1 MMTQHR
7 VTTSPTPIGSEEK
20 GGKLMEQESVCC
32 GQRRGCQVEREQM
45 VSCESQI
52 ETFLLITIFSLVM
65 TKIYCVKILKFI
77 SDPQ

>member
-1 MMTQHR
+1 
-7 VTTSPTPIGSEEK
+7 
-20 GGKLMEQESVCC
+20 MEQETVCC
-32 GQRRGCQVEREQM
+32 GQRRGCQVEREQT

-65 TKIYCVKILKFI
+65 TKIDCVKILKFI